1 MGPRPAYGVTA
12 RGSWAA
18 ADGGPE
24 LKAAA
29 SHDSVGDGY
38 GPNGFAVLGVM
49 DGDDD
54 DLVTENR
61 IRLLNQTIVFL
72 VLYFIFVE
80 KRSLVLMSK

>member
-1 MGPRPAYGVTA
+1 MGARPAYGVITG
-12 RGSWAA
+12 GSWAAA

-29 SHDSVGDGY
+29 AASHDSVGDRY

-61 IRLLNQTIVFL
+61 IRLLNQTIFFFSVF
-72 VLYFIFVE
+72 YFIFVE
-80 KRSLVLMSK
+80 K